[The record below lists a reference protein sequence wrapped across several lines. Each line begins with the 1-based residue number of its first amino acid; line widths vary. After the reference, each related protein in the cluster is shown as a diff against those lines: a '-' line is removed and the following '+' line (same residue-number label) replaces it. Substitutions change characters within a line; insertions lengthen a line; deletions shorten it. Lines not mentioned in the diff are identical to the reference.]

1 MYFKVKKNDVYFVVR
16 LLRATQKEWVSFV
29 GQFPLLDALL
39 GLYNILIDHWAWTK
53 KNSNLWW

>member
-39 GLYNILIDHWAWTK
+39 GLYNILIDH
-53 KNSNLWW
+53 